1 MFMSVALVK
10 AAGILESHVLP
21 CSLQMILPHS
31 PFHPLAVA
39 SCHTLPSLSSAQC
52 EAGQREDKD
61 APASSQIPLAVV

>member
-21 CSLQMILPHS
+21 ANDPSAQP
-31 PFHPLAVA
+31 PPHPLAVA
-39 SCHTLPSLSSAQC
+39 SCHTLPSLSSAQR